1 MSFIL
6 SCDFWFCCGGANGP
20 ECQQPPPYA
29 EPTQPQTQVVTVMQS
44 PGQLPPPISSNQLPP
59 PLPAPALPP
68 TIVYNLHP
76 PGITPSPHVPNR
88 EVYYYLPPPNM
99 DKPAWSSA
107 PPSHVPFFSKEY
119 NVPQPATQQ
128 PPCHSNKPSKAYD
141 LLPQS
146 TQMIP
151 SHVPSTKVHE
161 PVASRP
167 PPQADHSAIQPSNRY
182 QTPSIT
188 NQQWAPPIVPPKRPE
203 TIVPTLVPMHTPA
216 PAPSKV
222 HNPLQQSKQTALHND
237 TCDQPPQAHITT
249 QPPPQAVF
257 PARQPSKTYQNLP
270 SMNQQSMSHVP
281 SKRCDNP
288 VPAVAPMNAHP
299 PVPSKVPTPLPESKK
314 AVPSSVPS
322 TKARD
327 VPPPAQVPSQ
337 PPPEAVWLA
346 HQPSKIYQKSPT
358 MGQQLASTS
367 SCTIQE
373 V

>member
-20 ECQQPPPYA
+20 E
-29 EPTQPQTQVVTVMQS
+29 
-44 PGQLPPPISSNQLPP
+44 L
-59 PLPAPALPP
+59 
-68 TIVYNLHP
+68 
-76 PGITPSPHVPNR
+76 
-88 EVYYYLPPPNM
+88 YYYLPPPNM

-237 TCDQPPQAHITT
+237 TCDQPPQSHITT
-249 QPPPQAVF
+249 QPL

-299 PVPSKVPTPLPESKK
+299 PVPSKVPAPLPESKK

-322 TKARD
+322 TKERD

-358 MGQQLASTS
+358 MGQQLASPPHAPSNRYKTSVEAVAKTKSSKYAELSMESYSIGNTS
-367 SCTIQE
+367 S
-373 V
+373 